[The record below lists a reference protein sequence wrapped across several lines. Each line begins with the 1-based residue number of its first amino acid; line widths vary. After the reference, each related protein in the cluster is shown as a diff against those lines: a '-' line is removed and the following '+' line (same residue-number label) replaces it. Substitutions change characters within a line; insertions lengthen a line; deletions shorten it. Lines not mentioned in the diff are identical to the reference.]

1 MIARWPSLALVF
13 VMLALFSGCA
23 SQPKPVALEKV
34 DVVPLALDSRFQI
47 RKVKIFH
54 NDPQTFQPTTSEP
67 VQFER
72 LYYMW
77 GAVDV
82 SEIQAKTGHYFSFY
96 WRAGKR
102 ADVRV
107 RFEYRQAGTGN
118 TVSAQE
124 IFYPAARGSY
134 RSQFEVTGDEFEEFG
149 RVVAWRVLLIVE
161 DRVVAFR
168 QSFLW

>member
-1 MIARWPSLALVF
+1 MIARRPSFALVF
-13 VMLALFSGCA
+13 VMLALLSGCA
-23 SQPKPVALEKV
+23 TQPKPVALEKV

-54 NDPQTFQPTTSEP
+54 NDPRTLRPTTSEP

-72 LYYMW
+72 LYHMW
-77 GAVDV
+77 GAVDLP
-82 SEIQAKTGHYFSFY
+82 EIHAKTGQYFSFY

-118 TVSAQE
+118 SVSAQE
-124 IFYPAARGSY
+124 IAYAGAKGSY
-134 RSQFEVTGDEFEEFG
+134 RSRFEVTGDEFEEFG